1 MEGFCQQGDK
11 RAISGGARSSL
22 ATDVTV
28 RTFIKFGCCLDAYVC
43 FVPSHA
49 RERRG
54 LVVVCGDQ
62 RSSEEVKLV
71 QQPE

>member
-1 MEGFCQQGDK
+1 MG
-11 RAISGGARSSL
+11 SSL
-22 ATDVTV
+22 ATDVTAK
-28 RTFIKFGCCLDAYVC
+28 TFIKGCCLDAYVC

-54 LVVVCGDQ
+54 LVVCGDQ